1 MNECFKAELW
11 KNHMFGQY
19 WATVQCDGRVKDLE
33 EVMDSGGGETGY
45 KFRTSCKGPWMPK

>member
-45 KFRTSCKGPWMPK
+45 KFMTSCKGPWMPN